1 MALRLLRVA
10 LAAIALCASHLAD
23 AGVAKTNPLFSEDA
37 CSTMYATKK
46 KLGGALAPTDIVVGC
61 DDVCE
66 QARHVKEYWKSGDAA
81 DAACKHMAAYGCVF
95 DGTPPKTAADIG
107 C

>member
-1 MALRLLRVA
+1 MAFGSRCALLVA
-10 LAAIALCASHLAD
+10 FAANLAAAAVVNS
-23 AGVAKTNPLFSEDA
+23 NPSFSEDA

-81 DAACKHMAAYGCVF
+81 EAACKHMAAYGCVF
-95 DGTPPKTAADIG
+95 DGTPPKTIADIG